1 MCGRYALYGPVK
13 RKRVE
18 DRWFDDLATLGSSYN
33 IAPTEAAPVMRLA
46 DGRPTVA
53 LLRWG
58 LIPYWAKDPAMGSRL
73 INARADT
80 LAQKPAFRD
89 AYRRR
94 RCLVPASGF
103 YEWQRIPGGKQ
114 PWYVTSA
121 DGAMLAFAGLWE
133 RWRLPGGDPV
143 LTFTIVTTDANAKLK
158 DIHER
163 MPAILEPED
172 FDAWLSDENPRRIL
186 RPYPAELLAA
196 YPVSTGIN
204 SPQNDDPTLV
214 EPLQSA

>member
-18 DRWFDDLATLGSSYN
+18 DRWFDDLAALGSSYN
-33 IAPTEAAPVMRLA
+33 IAPTEAAPVMRLV

-58 LIPYWAKDPAMGSRL
+58 LIPYWAKDPAMGNRL

-80 LAQKPAFRD
+80 LTEKPAFRE
-89 AYRRR
+89 AYRWR

-103 YEWQRIPGGKQ
+103 YEWRRIPGGKQ

-121 DGAMLAFAGLWE
+121 DRTMLAFAGLWE
-133 RWRLPGGDPV
+133 RWRPAGAEPV
-143 LTFTIVTTDANAKLK
+143 LSFTIITTDASGPIKE
-158 DIHER
+158 IHER

-172 FDAWLSDENPRRIL
+172 FDAWLKDEDPRDL
-186 RPYPAELLAA
+186 MRPCRPDALTA
-196 YPVSTGIN
+196 YPVSMAIN
-204 SPQNDDPTLV
+204 SPHNDDPALV
-214 EPLQSA
+214 EPLASG

>member
-18 DRWFDDLATLGSSYN
+18 DRWFDDLAALGSCYN
-33 IAPTEAAPVMRLA
+33 IAPTEAAPVMRLV
-46 DGRPTVA
+46 DGRPAVA

-58 LIPYWAKDPAMGSRL
+58 LIPYWAQDAAIGNRL

-89 AYRRR
+89 AYRAR

-103 YEWQRIPGGKQ
+103 YEWKRTAGGKQ

-121 DGAMLAFAGLWE
+121 DGTTLAFAGLWE
-133 RWRLPGGDPV
+133 RWRPAGGEAV
-143 LTFTIVTTDANAKLK
+143 LSFTIITTDASAPIRE
-158 DIHER
+158 IHER
-163 MPAILEPED
+163 MPAIVQPED
-172 FDAWLSDENPRRIL
+172 FAAWLNGEDPRELL
-186 RPYPAELLAA
+186 RPCQTQMLMA
-196 YPVSTGIN
+196 YPVSAAVN
-204 SPQNDDPTLV
+204 SPGSDDPALV
-214 EPLQSA
+214 QPLPA

>member
-18 DRWFDDLATLGSSYN
+18 DRWFDDLAAFGHSYN
-33 IAPTEAAPVMRLA
+33 IAPTEPAPVMRLV

-58 LIPYWAKDPAMGSRL
+58 LIPYWAKDAAMGNRL

-80 LAQKPAFRD
+80 LTEKPAFRE
-89 AYRRR
+89 AYRWR

-103 YEWQRIPGGKQ
+103 YEWQRVPGGKQ

-121 DGAMLAFAGLWE
+121 DRTMLAFAGLWE
-133 RWRLPGGDPV
+133 RWRPAGAEPV
-143 LTFTIVTTDANAKLK
+143 LSFTIITTDATGLLK
-158 DIHER
+158 EIHER

-172 FDAWLSDENPRRIL
+172 FDAWLKDEDPRNLL
-186 RPYPAELLAA
+186 RPCRPETLTA
-196 YPVSTGIN
+196 YPVSVAVN
-204 SPQNDDPTLV
+204 SPRNDDPALV
-214 EPLQSA
+214 EPLPA

>member
-18 DRWFDDLATLGSSYN
+18 DRWFDDLAAVGSSYN
-33 IAPTEAAPVMRLA
+33 IAPTEMAPVVRLV
-46 DGRPTVA
+46 DGRPAVA

-73 INARADT
+73 INARSDT
-80 LAQKPAFRD
+80 LAQKPAFRE
-89 AYRRR
+89 AYRWR

-103 YEWQRIPGGKQ
+103 YEWKKIPGGKQ

-121 DGAMLAFAGLWE
+121 DGTTLAFAGLWE
-133 RWRLPGGDPV
+133 RWRPPGGDPV
-143 LTFTIVTTDANAKLK
+143 LTFAVVTTDANAKLK
-158 DIHER
+158 NIHER

-172 FDAWLSDENPRRIL
+172 FDAWLNGKDPGERLHPCQPKML
-186 RPYPAELLAA
+186 TA
-196 YPVSTGIN
+196 YPVSAAIN
-204 SPQNDDPTLV
+204 SPHNDDPGLV
-214 EPLQSA
+214 EPVSG

>member
-18 DRWFDDLATLGSSYN
+18 DRWFDDLAAFGSCYN
-33 IAPTEAAPVMRLA
+33 ITPTEAAPVMRMVE
-46 DGRPTVA
+46 GRPTVA

-58 LIPYWAKDPAMGSRL
+58 LIPYWAKDSAMGGRL

-89 AYRRR
+89 AYRWR

-103 YEWQRIPGGKQ
+103 YEWKKVSSGKQ

-121 DGAMLAFAGLWE
+121 DGTMMAFAGLWE
-133 RWRLPGGDPV
+133 RWRPPGAEPT
-143 LTFTIVTTDANAKLK
+143 LSFTIITTDPNDQLK
-158 DIHER
+158 ELHDR

-172 FDAWLSDENPRRIL
+172 FDAWLNDEDPL
-186 RPYPAELLAA
+186 SLMRPYRPELLTA
-196 YPVSTGIN
+196 YPVSAAIN
-204 SPQNDDPTLV
+204 SPHNDDPTLV
-214 EPLQSA
+214 EPLSA